1 MDKTFRTTN
10 VEFKNIPSLELED
23 LTQECYAYM
32 KTKQFMAQRIF
43 EQQEEIETLK
53 SQLFY
58 HSTKH
63 VQMYNWLKHV
73 NDQIQIIRHK
83 KDIHNKEELNFSED
97 LANSFV
103 YDQQEKTDTEYNY
116 FNIQI

>member
-10 VEFKNIPSLELED
+10 VEFKNVQSLELED

-58 HSTKH
+58 HSIKH
-63 VQMYNWLKHV
+63 VQMYNWLKHI
-73 NDQIQIIRHK
+73 NDQVHSIKVKRDFQ
-83 KDIHNKEELNFSED
+83 NKEELNLSED

-103 YDQQEKTDTEYNY
+103 YEQQEKTDTEY
-116 FNIQI
+116 I

>member
-10 VEFKNIPSLELED
+10 VEFKNVPTLELED

-58 HSTKH
+58 HSIKH
-63 VQMYNWLKHV
+63 VQMYNWLKHI
-73 NDQIQIIRHK
+73 NDSVHSIKVKREIQ
-83 KDIHNKEELNFSED
+83 NKEELNLSED

-103 YDQQEKTDTEYNY
+103 YEQQEKTDTEY
-116 FNIQI
+116 F